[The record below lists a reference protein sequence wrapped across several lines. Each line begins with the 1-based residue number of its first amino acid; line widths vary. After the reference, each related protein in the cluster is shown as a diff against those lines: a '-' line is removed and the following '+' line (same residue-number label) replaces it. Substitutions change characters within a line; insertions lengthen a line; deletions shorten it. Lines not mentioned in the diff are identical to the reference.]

1 MKDVDGVREITLS
14 HPGTR
19 NSLSIDMMCA
29 LHENLMKDSDNV
41 DLRCIV
47 LSAEGKI
54 WSAGHNLKELNTDD
68 TALQA
73 SVFQKLSDIVLD
85 IRKLPVP
92 VIAKVN
98 GLAAAAGCQLAV
110 SCDII
115 VASDKSKFSTPGYAA
130 ITSKKL

>member
-1 MKDVDGVREITLS
+1 M
-14 HPGTR
+14 
-19 NSLSIDMMCA
+19 
-29 LHENLMKDSDNV
+29 

-115 VASDKSKFSTPGYAA
+115 VASDKSKFSTPGYAV

>member
-1 MKDVDGVREITLS
+1 M
-14 HPGTR
+14 
-19 NSLSIDMMCA
+19 
-29 LHENLMKDSDNV
+29 

-115 VASDKSKFSTPGYAA
+115 VASDKSKFSTPGYAD
-130 ITSKKL
+130 ITFNNL